1 LADHS
6 QPVLNFR
13 QRAYSFLYSLGLYL
27 LAIVQLPKW
36 LYYRIVKGK
45 YRDSWRQ
52 KWGRNWPMM
61 RPTKIR
67 PIWVHAV
74 SMGETLAVIPLLR
87 KIHTQRP
94 DLPILFTTTTETG
107 LKQARRSAPFVT
119 EFAYLPF
126 DFSWVIGPVV
136 RQVNPSLILLTE
148 SDFWFHF
155 LSSGKR
161 CGASVVLVNGK
172 ISERSAKRFGCFKG
186 FASLLFAQFD
196 QLCVQNE
203 VYKKRFMDIGVPS
216 EKIVVTGNL
225 KFDGEA
231 PRFDQERLDTWRAEL
246 GIGKG
251 DPVVVVGSS
260 HAPEEKQLLE
270 QMERVWQK
278 IPNMH
283 LILVPRHPERF
294 EEVAQL
300 LKGQNRSY
308 MRYSERQERAGM
320 SPSIVLMDQMGLLRQ
335 CYQVATV
342 AIVAGS
348 YVEHVGG
355 HNVLEPAAFGV
366 PTIFGPYMHSQKEM
380 LDLMLGADAALQLPM
395 EQVGEEVLHLL
406 QNDGARKALGERGL
420 HLLQSLHGSTD
431 RTLVALSRITTI

>member
-1 LADHS
+1 MSDRSH
-6 QPVLNFR
+6 FR
-13 QRAYSFLYSLGLYL
+13 QRAYSFFYSLGLYL

-36 LYYRIVKGK
+36 LYNRILKGK
-45 YRDSWRQ
+45 YRDSWSQ
-52 KWGRNWPMM
+52 KWGRNWPLM
-61 RPTKIR
+61 RSTKTR

-74 SMGETLAVIPLLR
+74 SVGETLAVIPLLR

-94 DLPILFTTTTETG
+94 DVPILFTTTTETG

-126 DFSWVIGPVV
+126 DFSSVICPIV

-161 CGASVVLVNGK
+161 SGAYVVLVNGK
-172 ISERSAKRFGCFKG
+172 ISERSARRFGWVKG
-186 FASLLFAQFD
+186 FASQLFAQFD
-196 QLCVQNE
+196 LLCVQNE
-203 VYKKRFMDIGVPS
+203 VYKKRFIEIGVPS

-225 KFDGEA
+225 KFDGET
-231 PRFDQERLDTWRAEL
+231 PKLDEKRLESWREEL
-246 GIGKG
+246 GIRNG

-260 HAPEEKQLLE
+260 HAPEEKLLLE

-278 IPNMH
+278 IPNMR

-308 MRYSERQERAGM
+308 LRYSERQTISATG
-320 SPSIVLMDQMGLLRQ
+320 PSIVLMDQMGLLRQ
-335 CYQVATV
+335 CYQIATV

-348 YVEHVGG
+348 FVEHVGG
-355 HNVLEPAAFGV
+355 HNVLEPAAYGV
-366 PTIFGPYMHSQKEM
+366 ATIFGPSMHSQREM
-380 LDLMLGADAALQLPM
+380 LDLMLGSDAALQLPM
-395 EQVGEEVLHLL
+395 EQVGDQVLHLL
-406 QNDGARKALGERGL
+406 QDDKARIALGKRGL
-420 HLLQSLHGSTD
+420 DLLQSLHGSTD
-431 RTLVALSRITTI
+431 RTLVALSRIGHP